1 MEGGEKLMR
10 RSLCACVC
18 AKNSRMCAFDNQQQ
32 CMCATTTTT
41 TTTTTIPYIPDV
53 FDNQWPRG
61 IFGARQTLLA
71 TPGLQS
77 VGLACGWYN
86 NDNNDNM
93 GGTVIWWYHQFRMV

>member
-1 MEGGEKLMR
+1 MEGGEIHENKFV
-10 RSLCACVC
+10 CVCVC
-18 AKNSRMCAFDNQQQ
+18 AKNSKMCAFDSQQQ
-32 CMCATTTTT
+32 CMRATTSTI
-41 TTTTTIPYIPDV
+41 TIPYIPDV